1 MLQKCINS
9 LELDTN
15 ASQSLF
21 NLLITLLSHPNQ
33 LSVLHLKLSEIIYK
47 TINNTILALK
57 AAALA
62 GTAAGTCK
70 SMLQSTI
77 NNFFCSW
84 RFYCL
89 NIFFSLKHHLH
100 IVLSGA
106 VQCKSIFNQL
116 PLLFFSQ
123 HLKLTF

>member
-47 TINNTILALK
+47 TINTILALK

-77 NNFFCSW
+77 NNFLFEYFLFTKTS
-84 RFYCL
+84 FAYCT
-89 NIFFSLKHHLH
+89 KRCC
-100 IVLSGA
+100 A
-106 VQCKSIFNQL
+106 VQIHFQSTSASFL
-116 PLLFFSQ
+116 
-123 HLKLTF
+123 